1 MPVKPENKSR
11 YPKNWMEIRQRILQR
26 ANNRCEF
33 CGVEN
38 HTYRYN
44 PKTGKDAYIV
54 LTIAHLDHT
63 PENCSEDN
71 LKALCQRCHN
81 QYDAEHRKQT
91 RKGNSAENNKAI
103 THERNWIMGREG
115 QGRKALPVREEA
127 PKERHCLDRVRITRG
142 FLSTFGWSIVP
153 RNPMD
158 GRKAH

>member
-1 MPVKPENKSR
+1 MPIKPENKSR
-11 YPKNWMEIRQRILQR
+11 YQKNWKEIRARILER

-54 LTIAHLDHT
+54 LTIAHLDHI
-63 PENCSEDN
+63 PENCSDEN

-91 RKGNSAENNKAI
+91 RKGNSAEK
-103 THERNWIMGREG
+103 
-115 QGRKALPVREEA
+115 Q
-127 PKERHCLDRVRITRG
+127 
-142 FLSTFGWSIVP
+142 
-153 RNPMD
+153 
-158 GRKAH
+158 